1 MRPYIEKHFQE
12 LRERIQDKA
21 LITKQHKVHF
31 IAWLKELNILVG
43 ETPEKKMIY
52 LLASGPHSLVKL
64 W

>member
-31 IAWLKELNILVG
+31 IAWLKELNIPVG
-43 ETPEKKMIY
+43 ETPEKKDDLFIGFW
-52 LLASGPHSLVKL
+52 STQFG
-64 W
+64 